1 MSKKFPPASRACM
14 AMLLIAGISST
25 RFAQADENGA
35 AVFLNNCA
43 SCHGA
48 SAEGIDGL
56 APPLRNTELWSKLGS
71 SAPDYISGV
80 VTSGMSGKI
89 SVEGQSYRGMVMPP
103 QTHLSS
109 AELAAV
115 STYVLKELNGH
126 SAIVPAELIE
136 AKKQMPVAHTKLL
149 ALRQGETGNEQVA
162 VVVQTGN

>member
-1 MSKKFPPASRACM
+1 MNKKFTPVLRACM
-14 AMLLIAGISST
+14 AMLFITGISST
-25 RFAQADENGA
+25 QFARADENGA
-35 AVFLNNCA
+35 AVFLKNCA
-43 SCHGA
+43 TCHGTT
-48 SAEGIDGL
+48 AEGIDGL
-56 APPLRNTELWSKLGS
+56 APPLRNAELWSKLGS

-115 STYVLKELNGH
+115 ASYVLKELNGH
-126 SAIVPAELIE
+126 AAKVDAELIE
-136 AKKQMPVAHTKLL
+136 AKRQAPVAHTRLL
-149 ALRQGETGNEQVA
+149 ALRQGEAGNEQVA